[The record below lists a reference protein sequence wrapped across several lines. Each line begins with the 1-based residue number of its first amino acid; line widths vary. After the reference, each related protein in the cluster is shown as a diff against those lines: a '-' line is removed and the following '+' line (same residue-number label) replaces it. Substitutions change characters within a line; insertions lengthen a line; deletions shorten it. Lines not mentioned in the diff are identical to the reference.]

1 MTSRGYLMY
10 THLQAMSLKDREH
23 AGVGGYGAMG
33 ITFLHAPGAFV
44 LP

>member
-1 MTSRGYLMY
+1 MY
-10 THLQAMSLKDREH
+10 THLQAMSLKDRER